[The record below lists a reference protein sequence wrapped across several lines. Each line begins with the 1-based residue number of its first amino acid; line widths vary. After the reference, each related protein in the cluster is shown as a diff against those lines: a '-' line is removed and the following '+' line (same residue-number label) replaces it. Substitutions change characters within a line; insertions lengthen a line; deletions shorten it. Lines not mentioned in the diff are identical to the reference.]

1 MSGSNSKLFD
11 TVIKVIAKSDS
22 PNRFK
27 TLQRE
32 AKKIDLKRTSKLD
45 SEINEDATGI
55 SSFLTND
62 QSKGK
67 R

>member
-1 MSGSNSKLFD
+1 MPGSNSKLFD

-45 SEINEDATGI
+45 SEINEDATGT